1 MDIVSKTKE
10 DYNKIAEF
18 FAKTRSDER
27 ELLQF
32 SALLQSGQRILD
44 WGCGNGRLIHLLK
57 DRNIKYV
64 GVDQSEEMIRLA
76 QEEFKTE
83 CAEGWVSFQVVPG
96 LPPWPLADKSFDG
109 IFSVASFHHLP
120 TKQQRFA
127 VLKEMARVLKPGG
140 FLVMMTWNLKSDW
153 AAEQQQKG
161 VWQEADEPDAY
172 WIPWKSADGTVLAER
187 YYCHLEPDDIE
198 DAIARSGLQTTA
210 CYWSSESKE
219 TQRSDG
225 KNLVCIARKM

>member
-18 FAKTRSDER
+18 FAKTRADER

-32 SALLQSGQRILD
+32 SALLKSGQRILD

-57 DRNIKYV
+57 DRSIHYI

-76 QEEFKTE
+76 EQEFKKE
-83 CAEGWVSFQVVPG
+83 CVEGWVSFQVIPG
-96 LPPWPLADKSFDG
+96 LPPWPLKDRQFDG
-109 IFSVASFHHLP
+109 IFSIASFHHLP
-120 TKQQRFA
+120 TKQQRYA
-127 VLKEMARVLKPGG
+127 VVKEMARVLKDDG
-140 FLVMMTWNLKSDW
+140 FLVLTTWNLMSDW
-153 AAEQQQKG
+153 ALEHRTKG
-161 VWQEADEPDAY
+161 VWQEADEPGAY
-172 WIPWKSADGTVLAER
+172 WIPWKSQDGTVLAER
-187 YYCHLEPDDIE
+187 FYCHLEPADLE
-198 DAIARSGLQTTA
+198 DAVVRAGLQVTA

-219 TQRSDG
+219 SNRQEG

>member
-18 FAKTRSDER
+18 FAKTRADER

-32 SALLQSGQRILD
+32 SALLKPGQQILD

-57 DRNIKYV
+57 DRSIRYT

-76 QEEFKTE
+76 EREFKTE
-83 CAEGWVSFQVVPG
+83 CAEGWVSFEVIPG
-96 LPPWPLADKSFDG
+96 LPPWPLKDRQFDG
-109 IFSVASFHHLP
+109 IFSIASFHHLP
-120 TKQQRFA
+120 TKQQRYA
-127 VLKEMARVLKPGG
+127 VIKEMARVLKDNC
-140 FLVMMTWNLKSDW
+140 FLVLTTWNLMSDW
-153 AAEQQQKG
+153 ALEHRKKG
-161 VWQEADEPDAY
+161 VWQEADEPGAY
-172 WIPWKSADGTVLAER
+172 WIPWKSQDGTVLAER
-187 YYCHLEPDDIE
+187 FYCHLEPE
-198 DAIARSGLQTTA
+198 DLEEAVVRAGLQVTA

-219 TQRSDG
+219 SNRQEG